1 MCQHKLNLLDD
12 DGDQEIS
19 DDGEIPVYEP
29 GADSDDEMGDGSRAD
44 DGEDDGDPSDEEA
57 DLNAQDAKASAS
69 SKPNGANS
77 TWKAPTTEELANIK
91 AASEL
96 FKSNAFKL
104 KVCIP
109 SLVILPVRS
118 VVSLP
123 IENDHILYCGT
134 DRSPAPPS
142 TSQGDSKTNN
152 RIVPT
157 SFT

>member
-1 MCQHKLNLLDD
+1 MCQHKHNLLDN

-29 GADSDDEMGDGSRAD
+29 GADSDEEMGDASRAD
-44 DGEDDGDPSDEEA
+44 DSEDDGDQSDEEA
-57 DLNAQDAKASAS
+57 DLNVQDAKASAS
-69 SKPNGANS
+69 SKPNGASS

-104 KVCIP
+104 KVCSP
-109 SLVILPVRS
+109 SLVILLVSS

-123 IENDHILYCGT
+123 IENDHILYRDT
-134 DRSPAPPS
+134 DRSLTSPS
-142 TSQGDSKTNN
+142 TSQGDGETNN
-152 RIVPT
+152 RTVPT
-157 SFT
+157 SST